1 MTNVNSLFCT
11 LLAKCCFFNLI
22 FYQFCHSNSLLFFVH
37 YSHLKQKQ
45 IERRFMQKL
54 YSYLLLLSGAFL
66 FIVFLLIV
74 YLSFFTESFS
84 GYSSHSI
91 YKASA
96 HTIAI
101 SQRHNTFSTAYDL
114 PINIS
119 RKKTLSTNE
128 KEYYYI
134 APAKKQA
141 IGISI
146 QASGSLSLKLYSQTG
161 QSLNFSVKKEKHNYT
176 LLPKETFDSMNG
188 CFLQIANYQEKKIS
202 FSIKVFSKIKNKN
215 SNTHNSNW
223 QKNDKNT
230 SSKNSSNQPKVK
242 KNVFSKNHSNRL
254 KSNKNSSSKSNSNS
268 HKKKNTF
275 SVNASNRSKP
285 DNQNISNNNSNRSKP
300 DNQNISNNNF
310 NSSKSKNSFSSKKPS
325 DKTKIKKNSSSGKLS
340 TFTHENVN
348 LNPHFLIL
356 RVNNVYKPDFDLT
369 KNGTNISSISFYVT
383 EPSVALYKN
392 GKIYARSTG
401 ISILYCKDT
410 KKNHTACMIVR
421 VI

>member
-1 MTNVNSLFCT
+1 MPNVNSLFCT

-119 RKKTLSTNE
+119 RKTTLSTNE

-176 LLPKETFDSMNG
+176 LLPKETFDSVDG

-202 FSIKVFSKIKNKN
+202 LCIKVFSKSKNKKPN
-215 SNTHNSNW
+215 KSDSN
-223 QKNDKNT
+223 QLKNNKNI
-230 SSKNSSNQPKVK
+230 SSKND
-242 KNVFSKNHSNRL
+242 L
-254 KSNKNSSSKSNSNS
+254 NSQK
-268 HKKKNTF
+268 KKKNTF
-275 SVNASNRSKP
+275 SVTASNRSKS
-285 DNQNISNNNSNRSKP
+285 DNQS
-300 DNQNISNNNF
+300 ISNNNF

>member
-1 MTNVNSLFCT
+1 MVCQNAQILKVIFMIMPNVNSLFCT

-66 FIVFLLIV
+66 FIVFVLIV

-119 RKKTLSTNE
+119 QKKTLSTNE

-176 LLPKETFDSMNG
+176 LLPKETFDSVDG

-202 FSIKVFSKIKNKN
+202 LCIKVFSKSKNKKPN
-215 SNTHNSNW
+215 KSDSN
-223 QKNDKNT
+223 QLKNNKNI
-230 SSKNSSNQPKVK
+230 SSKND
-242 KNVFSKNHSNRL
+242 L
-254 KSNKNSSSKSNSNS
+254 NSQK
-268 HKKKNTF
+268 KKKNTF
-275 SVNASNRSKP
+275 SVTASNRSKP
-285 DNQNISNNNSNRSKP
+285 DNQS
-300 DNQNISNNNF
+300 ISNNNF

-325 DKTKIKKNSSSGKLS
+325 DKTKIKKNSSSRKLS
-340 TFTHENVN
+340 TFTHGNAN

-369 KNGTNISSISFYVT
+369 KNETNISSISFYVT

-401 ISILYCKDT
+401 ISILYCKNT

>member
-1 MTNVNSLFCT
+1 MPNVNSLFCT

-84 GYSSHSI
+84 EYSSHSI

-119 RKKTLSTNE
+119 QKKTLSTNE

-134 APAKKQA
+134 APAQKQT

-176 LLPKETFDSMNG
+176 LLPKETFDSVDG

-202 FSIKVFSKIKNKN
+202 LCIKVFSKSKNKKPN
-215 SNTHNSNW
+215 KSDSN
-223 QKNDKNT
+223 QLKNNKNI
-230 SSKNSSNQPKVK
+230 SSKND
-242 KNVFSKNHSNRL
+242 L
-254 KSNKNSSSKSNSNS
+254 NSQK
-268 HKKKNTF
+268 KKKNTF
-275 SVNASNRSKP
+275 SVTASNRSKS
-285 DNQNISNNNSNRSKP
+285 DNQS
-300 DNQNISNNNF
+300 ISNNNF

>member
-1 MTNVNSLFCT
+1 MICQNAQILKVIFMIMTNVNSLFCT
-11 LLAKCCFFNLI
+11 VLAKCCFFNLI

-74 YLSFFTESFS
+74 YLSFFTESFF

-101 SQRHNTFSTAYDL
+101 SQKHNTFSTAYDL

-176 LLPKETFDSMNG
+176 LLPKETYDSVDG

-202 FSIKVFSKIKNKN
+202 LCIKVFSKSKNKKPN
-215 SNTHNSNW
+215 KSDSN
-223 QKNDKNT
+223 QLKNNKNI
-230 SSKNSSNQPKVK
+230 SSKND
-242 KNVFSKNHSNRL
+242 L
-254 KSNKNSSSKSNSNS
+254 NSQK
-268 HKKKNTF
+268 KKKNTF
-275 SVNASNRSKP
+275 SVTASNRSKS
-285 DNQNISNNNSNRSKP
+285 DNQSISNNNL
-300 DNQNISNNNF
+300 
-310 NSSKSKNSFSSKKPS
+310 NSSKSKNSFSSKKPF

-340 TFTHENVN
+340 TFTHGNVN

-369 KNGTNISSISFYVT
+369 KNETNISSISFYVT

>member
-1 MTNVNSLFCT
+1 MPNVNSLFCT

-74 YLSFFTESFS
+74 YLSFFTESFF

-119 RKKTLSTNE
+119 QKKTLSTNE

-176 LLPKETFDSMNG
+176 LLPKETFDSVDG

-202 FSIKVFSKIKNKN
+202 LCIKVFSKSKNKKPN
-215 SNTHNSNW
+215 KSDSN
-223 QKNDKNT
+223 QLKNNKNI
-230 SSKNSSNQPKVK
+230 SSKND
-242 KNVFSKNHSNRL
+242 L
-254 KSNKNSSSKSNSNS
+254 NSQK
-268 HKKKNTF
+268 KKKNTF
-275 SVNASNRSKP
+275 SVTASNRSKS
-285 DNQNISNNNSNRSKP
+285 DNQS
-300 DNQNISNNNF
+300 ISNNNF

-325 DKTKIKKNSSSGKLS
+325 DKTKIKKNSSSRKLS
-340 TFTHENVN
+340 TFTHGNVN

-369 KNGTNISSISFYVT
+369 KNETNISSISFYIT

-401 ISILYCKDT
+401 ISILYCKNT

>member
-1 MTNVNSLFCT
+1 MNMPNVNSLFCT

-119 RKKTLSTNE
+119 KKTALSTNE

-202 FSIKVFSKIKNKN
+202 LCIKVFSKSKNKKPN
-215 SNTHNSNW
+215 KSDSN
-223 QKNDKNT
+223 QLKNNKNI
-230 SSKNSSNQPKVK
+230 SSKND
-242 KNVFSKNHSNRL
+242 L
-254 KSNKNSSSKSNSNS
+254 NSQK
-268 HKKKNTF
+268 KKKNTF
-275 SVNASNRSKP
+275 SVTASNRSKS
-285 DNQNISNNNSNRSKP
+285 DNQSISNNNL
-300 DNQNISNNNF
+300 

-356 RVNNVYKPDFDLT
+356 RVNNVYKPDFNLT
-369 KNGTNISSISFYVT
+369 KNETNISSISFYVT

>member
-1 MTNVNSLFCT
+1 MPNVNSLFCT

-54 YSYLLLLSGAFL
+54 YSYLLLLSSAFL

-74 YLSFFTESFS
+74 YLSFFTESFF

-101 SQRHNTFSTAYDL
+101 SQRHNTFSAAYDL

-119 RKKTLSTNE
+119 QKKTLSTNE

-176 LLPKETFDSMNG
+176 LLPKETFDSVDG

-202 FSIKVFSKIKNKN
+202 LCIKVFSKSKNKKPN
-215 SNTHNSNW
+215 KSDSN
-223 QKNDKNT
+223 QLKNNKNI
-230 SSKNSSNQPKVK
+230 SSKND
-242 KNVFSKNHSNRL
+242 L
-254 KSNKNSSSKSNSNS
+254 NSQK
-268 HKKKNTF
+268 KKKNTF
-275 SVNASNRSKP
+275 SVTASNRSKS
-285 DNQNISNNNSNRSKP
+285 DNQS
-300 DNQNISNNNF
+300 ISNNNF

-325 DKTKIKKNSSSGKLS
+325 DKTKIKKNSSSRKLS
-340 TFTHENVN
+340 TFTHGNAN

-369 KNGTNISSISFYVT
+369 KNETNISSISFYVT

-401 ISILYCKDT
+401 ISILYCKNT

>member
-1 MTNVNSLFCT
+1 MPNVNSLFCT

-119 RKKTLSTNE
+119 QKKTLSTNE

-176 LLPKETFDSMNG
+176 LLPKETFDSVDG
-188 CFLQIANYQEKKIS
+188 CFLQIANYQGKKIS
-202 FSIKVFSKIKNKN
+202 LCIKVFSKSKNKKPN
-215 SNTHNSNW
+215 KSDSN
-223 QKNDKNT
+223 QLKNNKNI
-230 SSKNSSNQPKVK
+230 SSKND
-242 KNVFSKNHSNRL
+242 L
-254 KSNKNSSSKSNSNS
+254 NSQK
-268 HKKKNTF
+268 KKKNTF
-275 SVNASNRSKP
+275 SVTASNRSKSY
-285 DNQNISNNNSNRSKP
+285 NQS
-300 DNQNISNNNF
+300 ISNNNF

-325 DKTKIKKNSSSGKLS
+325 DKTKIKKNSSSRKLS
-340 TFTHENVN
+340 TFTHGNAN

-369 KNGTNISSISFYVT
+369 KNETNISSISFYVT

-401 ISILYCKDT
+401 ISILYCKNT

>member
-1 MTNVNSLFCT
+1 MVCQNAQILKVIFMIMPNVNSLFCT

-119 RKKTLSTNE
+119 QKKTLSTNE

-176 LLPKETFDSMNG
+176 LLPKETFDSVDG

-202 FSIKVFSKIKNKN
+202 LCIKVFSKSKNKKPN
-215 SNTHNSNW
+215 KSDSN
-223 QKNDKNT
+223 QLKNNKNI
-230 SSKNSSNQPKVK
+230 SSKND
-242 KNVFSKNHSNRL
+242 L
-254 KSNKNSSSKSNSNS
+254 NSQK
-268 HKKKNTF
+268 KKKNTF
-275 SVNASNRSKP
+275 SVTTSNRSKS
-285 DNQNISNNNSNRSKP
+285 DNQS
-300 DNQNISNNNF
+300 ISNNNF

-325 DKTKIKKNSSSGKLS
+325 DKTKIKKNSSSRKLS
-340 TFTHENVN
+340 TFTHGNAN

-369 KNGTNISSISFYVT
+369 KNETNISSISFYVT

>member
-1 MTNVNSLFCT
+1 MIMPNVNSLFCT

-119 RKKTLSTNE
+119 QKKTLSTNE

-134 APAKKQA
+134 APAQKQT

-176 LLPKETFDSMNG
+176 LLPKETFDSVDG

-202 FSIKVFSKIKNKN
+202 LCIKVFLKSKNKKPN
-215 SNTHNSNW
+215 KSDSN
-223 QKNDKNT
+223 QLKNNKNI
-230 SSKNSSNQPKVK
+230 SSN
-242 KNVFSKNHSNRL
+242 NDL
-254 KSNKNSSSKSNSNS
+254 NSQK
-268 HKKKNTF
+268 KKKNTF
-275 SVNASNRSKP
+275 SVTASNRSKS
-285 DNQNISNNNSNRSKP
+285 DNQS
-300 DNQNISNNNF
+300 ISNNNF
-310 NSSKSKNSFSSKKPS
+310 NSSKLKNSFSSKKPS

-340 TFTHENVN
+340 TFTHGNVN

-356 RVNNVYKPDFDLT
+356 RVNNVYKPDFNLT
-369 KNGTNISSISFYVT
+369 KNETNISSISFYVT

-410 KKNHTACMIVR
+410 KKKHTACMIVR

>member
-1 MTNVNSLFCT
+1 
-11 LLAKCCFFNLI
+11 
-22 FYQFCHSNSLLFFVH
+22 
-37 YSHLKQKQ
+37 
-45 IERRFMQKL
+45 MQKL

-66 FIVFLLIV
+66 FIIFLLIV
-74 YLSFFTESFS
+74 CLSFFAESFS
-84 GYSSHSI
+84 RHSSHSI
-91 YKASA
+91 HKASA
-96 HTIAI
+96 HTIAV

-114 PINIS
+114 PINVS

-134 APAKKQA
+134 APAQKQS
-141 IGISI
+141 IDISI
-146 QASGSLSLKLYSQTG
+146 RASGSLSFKLYSQTG

-188 CFLQIANYQEKKIS
+188 CFLQIANYQGKKIS
-202 FSIKVFSKIKNKN
+202 LCIKVFSKSKNKN
-215 SNTHNSNW
+215 LNKSVSNS
-223 QKNDKNT
+223 QKD
-230 SSKNSSNQPKVK
+230 
-242 KNVFSKNHSNRL
+242 
-254 KSNKNSSSKSNSNS
+254 NKNSSSKSNSNQLK
-268 HKKKNTF
+268 KKKNVSSKSNSNQQKDNKNSSSKSNLNQLKKKKNAF
-275 SVNASNRSKP
+275 SVNNSDSSKSDNQSISNSNSNRSKS
-285 DNQNISNNNSNRSKP
+285 DSQSISNSNSNRLKSDSQNISNSNSNRLKSDSQNISNNN
-300 DNQNISNNNF
+300 
-310 NSSKSKNSFSSKKPS
+310 SKSKNSFSSKKTS

-340 TFTHENVN
+340 TFTHGNVN

-369 KNGTNISSISFYVT
+369 KNETNISSISFYVT

>member
-1 MTNVNSLFCT
+1 MVCQNAQILKVIFMIMPNVNSLFCT

-119 RKKTLSTNE
+119 QKKTLSTNE

-176 LLPKETFDSMNG
+176 LLPKETFDSVDG

-202 FSIKVFSKIKNKN
+202 LCIKVFSKSKNKKTN
-215 SNTHNSNW
+215 KSDSN
-223 QKNDKNT
+223 QLKNNKNI
-230 SSKNSSNQPKVK
+230 SSKND
-242 KNVFSKNHSNRL
+242 L
-254 KSNKNSSSKSNSNS
+254 NSQK
-268 HKKKNTF
+268 KKKNTF
-275 SVNASNRSKP
+275 SVTASNRSKS
-285 DNQNISNNNSNRSKP
+285 DNQS
-300 DNQNISNNNF
+300 ISNNNF

-325 DKTKIKKNSSSGKLS
+325 DKTKIKKNSSSRKLS
-340 TFTHENVN
+340 TFTHGNVN

-369 KNGTNISSISFYVT
+369 KNETNISSISFYVT

>member
-1 MTNVNSLFCT
+1 MPNVNSLFCT

-119 RKKTLSTNE
+119 QKKTLSTNE

-176 LLPKETFDSMNG
+176 LLPKETFDSVDG
-188 CFLQIANYQEKKIS
+188 CFLQIANYQGKKIS
-202 FSIKVFSKIKNKN
+202 LCIKVFSKSKNKKPN
-215 SNTHNSNW
+215 KSDSN
-223 QKNDKNT
+223 QLKNNKNI
-230 SSKNSSNQPKVK
+230 SSKND
-242 KNVFSKNHSNRL
+242 L
-254 KSNKNSSSKSNSNS
+254 NSQK
-268 HKKKNTF
+268 KKKNTF
-275 SVNASNRSKP
+275 SVTASNRSKS
-285 DNQNISNNNSNRSKP
+285 DNQS
-300 DNQNISNNNF
+300 ISNNNF

-325 DKTKIKKNSSSGKLS
+325 DKTKIKKNSSSRKLS
-340 TFTHENVN
+340 TFTHGNVN

-369 KNGTNISSISFYVT
+369 KNETNISSISFYVT

-401 ISILYCKDT
+401 ISILYCKNT

>member
-1 MTNVNSLFCT
+1 MPNVNSLFCT

-22 FYQFCHSNSLLFFVH
+22 FYQFCHSNFLLFFVH

-119 RKKTLSTNE
+119 RKTTLSTNE

-188 CFLQIANYQEKKIS
+188 CFLQIANYQEKKIP
-202 FSIKVFSKIKNKN
+202 FSIKVFSKSKNKKPN
-215 SNTHNSNW
+215 KSDSN
-223 QKNDKNT
+223 QLKNNKNI
-230 SSKNSSNQPKVK
+230 SSKND
-242 KNVFSKNHSNRL
+242 L
-254 KSNKNSSSKSNSNS
+254 NSQK
-268 HKKKNTF
+268 KKKNTF
-275 SVNASNRSKP
+275 SVTASNRSKS
-285 DNQNISNNNSNRSKP
+285 DNQSISNNNL
-300 DNQNISNNNF
+300 D
-310 NSSKSKNSFSSKKPS
+310 SSKSKNSFSSKKPS

>member
-1 MTNVNSLFCT
+1 MPNVNSLFCT

-74 YLSFFTESFS
+74 YLSFFTESFF

-119 RKKTLSTNE
+119 QKKTLSTNE

-176 LLPKETFDSMNG
+176 LLPKETFDSVDG

-202 FSIKVFSKIKNKN
+202 LCIKVFSKSKNKKPN
-215 SNTHNSNW
+215 KSDSN
-223 QKNDKNT
+223 QLKNNKNI
-230 SSKNSSNQPKVK
+230 SSKND
-242 KNVFSKNHSNRL
+242 L
-254 KSNKNSSSKSNSNS
+254 NSQK
-268 HKKKNTF
+268 KKKNTF
-275 SVNASNRSKP
+275 SVTASNRSKP
-285 DNQNISNNNSNRSKP
+285 DNQS
-300 DNQNISNNNF
+300 ISNNNF

-325 DKTKIKKNSSSGKLS
+325 DKTKIKKNSSSRKLS
-340 TFTHENVN
+340 TFTHGNAN

-369 KNGTNISSISFYVT
+369 KNETNISSISFYVT
-383 EPSVALYKN
+383 ESSVALYKN

-401 ISILYCKDT
+401 ISILYRKDT

>member
-1 MTNVNSLFCT
+1 MPNVNSLFCT

-74 YLSFFTESFS
+74 YLSFFTESFF

-119 RKKTLSTNE
+119 QKKTLSTNE

-176 LLPKETFDSMNG
+176 LLPKETFDSVDG

-202 FSIKVFSKIKNKN
+202 LCIKVFSKSKNKKPN
-215 SNTHNSNW
+215 KSDSN
-223 QKNDKNT
+223 QLKNNKNI
-230 SSKNSSNQPKVK
+230 SSKND
-242 KNVFSKNHSNRL
+242 L
-254 KSNKNSSSKSNSNS
+254 NSQK
-268 HKKKNTF
+268 KKKNTF
-275 SVNASNRSKP
+275 SVTASNRSKS
-285 DNQNISNNNSNRSKP
+285 DNQS
-300 DNQNISNNNF
+300 ISNNNF
-310 NSSKSKNSFSSKKPS
+310 NSSKSKNSFSSKKPF
-325 DKTKIKKNSSSGKLS
+325 DKTKIKKNSSSRKLS
-340 TFTHENVN
+340 TYTHGNAN

-369 KNGTNISSISFYVT
+369 KNETNISSISFYVT

>member
-1 MTNVNSLFCT
+1 MICQNAQILKVIFMIMPNVNSLFCT

-119 RKKTLSTNE
+119 RKTTLSTNE

-146 QASGSLSLKLYSQTG
+146 HASGSLSLKLYSQTG

-176 LLPKETFDSMNG
+176 LLLKETFDSMNG

-202 FSIKVFSKIKNKN
+202 LCIKVFSKSENKKPNKSDSNQLKNNKN
-215 SNTHNSNW
+215 I
-223 QKNDKNT
+223 
-230 SSKNSSNQPKVK
+230 SSKNV
-242 KNVFSKNHSNRL
+242 L
-254 KSNKNSSSKSNSNS
+254 NSQK
-268 HKKKNTF
+268 KKKNTF
-275 SVNASNRSKP
+275 SVIASNRSKS
-285 DNQNISNNNSNRSKP
+285 DNQS
-300 DNQNISNNNF
+300 ISNNNF
-310 NSSKSKNSFSSKKPS
+310 NSSKLKNSFSSKKPS
-325 DKTKIKKNSSSGKLS
+325 DKTKIQKNSSSGKLS

-356 RVNNVYKPDFDLT
+356 RVNNVYKPDFNLT
-369 KNGTNISSISFYVT
+369 KNETNISSISFYVT

>member
-1 MTNVNSLFCT
+1 MPNVNSLFCT
-11 LLAKCCFFNLI
+11 LLAKCFFFNLI

-119 RKKTLSTNE
+119 QKKTLSTNE

-176 LLPKETFDSMNG
+176 LLPKETFDSVDG

-202 FSIKVFSKIKNKN
+202 LCIKVFSKSKNKKPN
-215 SNTHNSNW
+215 KSDSN
-223 QKNDKNT
+223 QLKNNKNI
-230 SSKNSSNQPKVK
+230 SSN
-242 KNVFSKNHSNRL
+242 NDL
-254 KSNKNSSSKSNSNS
+254 NSQK
-268 HKKKNTF
+268 KKKNTF
-275 SVNASNRSKP
+275 SVTASNRSKS
-285 DNQNISNNNSNRSKP
+285 DNQS
-300 DNQNISNNNF
+300 ISNNNF

-325 DKTKIKKNSSSGKLS
+325 DKTKIKKNSSSRKLS
-340 TFTHENVN
+340 TFTHGNAN

-369 KNGTNISSISFYVT
+369 KNETNISSISFYVT

>member
-1 MTNVNSLFCT
+1 
-11 LLAKCCFFNLI
+11 
-22 FYQFCHSNSLLFFVH
+22 
-37 YSHLKQKQ
+37 
-45 IERRFMQKL
+45 MQKL

-119 RKKTLSTNE
+119 QKKTLSTNE

-176 LLPKETFDSMNG
+176 LLPKETFDSVDG
-188 CFLQIANYQEKKIS
+188 CFLQIANYKEKKIS
-202 FSIKVFSKIKNKN
+202 LCIKVFSKSKNKKPN
-215 SNTHNSNW
+215 KSDSN
-223 QKNDKNT
+223 QLKNNKNI
-230 SSKNSSNQPKVK
+230 SSKND
-242 KNVFSKNHSNRL
+242 L
-254 KSNKNSSSKSNSNS
+254 NSQK
-268 HKKKNTF
+268 KKKNTF
-275 SVNASNRSKP
+275 SVTASNRSKS
-285 DNQNISNNNSNRSKP
+285 DNQS
-300 DNQNISNNNF
+300 ISNNNF
-310 NSSKSKNSFSSKKPS
+310 NSSKSKNSFTSKKPS
-325 DKTKIKKNSSSGKLS
+325 DKTKIKKNSSSRKLS
-340 TFTHENVN
+340 TFTHGNAN

-369 KNGTNISSISFYVT
+369 KNETNISSISFYVT

-401 ISILYCKDT
+401 ISILYCKNT

>member
-1 MTNVNSLFCT
+1 MPNVNSLFCT

-119 RKKTLSTNE
+119 RKTTLSTNE

-146 QASGSLSLKLYSQTG
+146 QASGSVSLKLYSQTG

-176 LLPKETFDSMNG
+176 LLPKETFDSVDG

-202 FSIKVFSKIKNKN
+202 LCIKVFSKSKNKKPN
-215 SNTHNSNW
+215 KSDSN
-223 QKNDKNT
+223 QLKNNKNI
-230 SSKNSSNQPKVK
+230 SSKND
-242 KNVFSKNHSNRL
+242 L
-254 KSNKNSSSKSNSNS
+254 NSQE
-268 HKKKNTF
+268 KKKNTF
-275 SVNASNRSKP
+275 SVTASNRSKS
-285 DNQNISNNNSNRSKP
+285 DNQSISNNNL
-300 DNQNISNNNF
+300 

-369 KNGTNISSISFYVT
+369 KNRTNISSISFYVT

>member
-1 MTNVNSLFCT
+1 MPNVNSLFCT

-119 RKKTLSTNE
+119 QKKTLSTNE

-134 APAKKQA
+134 APAQKQT

-176 LLPKETFDSMNG
+176 LLPKETFDSVDG

-202 FSIKVFSKIKNKN
+202 LCIKVFSKSKNKKPN
-215 SNTHNSNW
+215 KSDSN
-223 QKNDKNT
+223 QLKNNKNI
-230 SSKNSSNQPKVK
+230 SSKND
-242 KNVFSKNHSNRL
+242 L
-254 KSNKNSSSKSNSNS
+254 NSQE
-268 HKKKNTF
+268 KKKYTF
-275 SVNASNRSKP
+275 SVTASNRSKS
-285 DNQNISNNNSNRSKP
+285 DNQS
-300 DNQNISNNNF
+300 ISNNNF
-310 NSSKSKNSFSSKKPS
+310 NSSKSKNSFSSKKTS
-325 DKTKIKKNSSSGKLS
+325 DKTKIKKNSSSRKLS
-340 TFTHENVN
+340 TFTHGNVN

-369 KNGTNISSISFYVT
+369 KNETNISSISFYVT

>member
-1 MTNVNSLFCT
+1 MPNVNSLFCT

-54 YSYLLLLSGAFL
+54 YSYLLLLSSAFL

-74 YLSFFTESFS
+74 YLSFFTESFF

-119 RKKTLSTNE
+119 QKKTLSTNE

-176 LLPKETFDSMNG
+176 LLPKETFDSVDG

-202 FSIKVFSKIKNKN
+202 LCIKVFSKSKNKKPN
-215 SNTHNSNW
+215 KSDSN
-223 QKNDKNT
+223 QLKNNKNI
-230 SSKNSSNQPKVK
+230 SSKND
-242 KNVFSKNHSNRL
+242 L
-254 KSNKNSSSKSNSNS
+254 NSQK
-268 HKKKNTF
+268 KKKNTF
-275 SVNASNRSKP
+275 SVTASNRSKS
-285 DNQNISNNNSNRSKP
+285 DNQS
-300 DNQNISNNNF
+300 ISNNNF

-325 DKTKIKKNSSSGKLS
+325 DKTKIKKNSSSRKLS
-340 TFTHENVN
+340 TFTHGNAN

-369 KNGTNISSISFYVT
+369 KNETNISSISFYVT

-401 ISILYCKDT
+401 ISILYCKNT

>member
-1 MTNVNSLFCT
+1 MPNVNSLFCT

-119 RKKTLSTNE
+119 RKTTLSTNE

-176 LLPKETFDSMNG
+176 LLPKETFDSVDG
-188 CFLQIANYQEKKIS
+188 CFLQIANYQEKEIS
-202 FSIKVFSKIKNKN
+202 LCIKVFSNSKNKKPN
-215 SNTHNSNW
+215 KS
-223 QKNDKNT
+223 D
-230 SSKNSSNQPKVK
+230 
-242 KNVFSKNHSNRL
+242 SNRL

-310 NSSKSKNSFSSKKPS
+310 NSSKSKNFFSSKKPF

-340 TFTHENVN
+340 TFTHGNVN

-369 KNGTNISSISFYVT
+369 KNETNISSISFYVT

>member
-1 MTNVNSLFCT
+1 MPNVNSLFCT

-119 RKKTLSTNE
+119 QKKTLSTNE

-176 LLPKETFDSMNG
+176 LLPKETFDSVDG

-202 FSIKVFSKIKNKN
+202 LCIKVFSKSKNKKPN
-215 SNTHNSNW
+215 KSDSN
-223 QKNDKNT
+223 QLKNNKNI
-230 SSKNSSNQPKVK
+230 SSKND
-242 KNVFSKNHSNRL
+242 L
-254 KSNKNSSSKSNSNS
+254 NSQK
-268 HKKKNTF
+268 KKKNTF
-275 SVNASNRSKP
+275 SITASNRSKS
-285 DNQNISNNNSNRSKP
+285 DNQS
-300 DNQNISNNNF
+300 ISNNNF

-325 DKTKIKKNSSSGKLS
+325 DKTKIKKNSSSRKLS
-340 TFTHENVN
+340 TFTHGNVN

-369 KNGTNISSISFYVT
+369 KNETNISSISFYIT

-401 ISILYCKDT
+401 ISILYCKNT

>member
-1 MTNVNSLFCT
+1 MICQNAQILKAIFMNMPNVNSLFCT

-176 LLPKETFDSMNG
+176 LLPKETFDSVDG
-188 CFLQIANYQEKKIS
+188 CFLQIANYQEKEIS
-202 FSIKVFSKIKNKN
+202 LCIKFFSNSKNKKPN
-215 SNTHNSNW
+215 KSDSN
-223 QKNDKNT
+223 QLKNNKNI
-230 SSKNSSNQPKVK
+230 SSKND
-242 KNVFSKNHSNRL
+242 L
-254 KSNKNSSSKSNSNS
+254 NSQK
-268 HKKKNTF
+268 KKKNTF
-275 SVNASNRSKP
+275 SVTASNRSKS
-285 DNQNISNNNSNRSKP
+285 DNQS
-300 DNQNISNNNF
+300 ISNNNF

>member
-1 MTNVNSLFCT
+1 MPNVNSLFCT

-119 RKKTLSTNE
+119 QKKTLSTNE

-176 LLPKETFDSMNG
+176 LLSKETFDSVDG

-202 FSIKVFSKIKNKN
+202 LCIKVFSKSKNKKPN
-215 SNTHNSNW
+215 KSDSN
-223 QKNDKNT
+223 QLKNNKNI
-230 SSKNSSNQPKVK
+230 SSKND
-242 KNVFSKNHSNRL
+242 L
-254 KSNKNSSSKSNSNS
+254 NSQK
-268 HKKKNTF
+268 KKKNTF
-275 SVNASNRSKP
+275 SVTASNRSKS
-285 DNQNISNNNSNRSKP
+285 DNQS
-300 DNQNISNNNF
+300 ISNNNF

-325 DKTKIKKNSSSGKLS
+325 DKTKIKKNSSSRKLS
-340 TFTHENVN
+340 TFTHGNAN

-369 KNGTNISSISFYVT
+369 KNETNISSISFYVT

-401 ISILYCKDT
+401 ISILYCKNT
-410 KKNHTACMIVR
+410 KKDHTACMIVR

>member
-1 MTNVNSLFCT
+1 MPNVNSLFCT

-74 YLSFFTESFS
+74 YLSFFTESFF

-119 RKKTLSTNE
+119 QKKTLSTNE

-176 LLPKETFDSMNG
+176 LLPKETFDSVDG

-202 FSIKVFSKIKNKN
+202 LCIKVFSKSKNKKPN
-215 SNTHNSNW
+215 KSDSN
-223 QKNDKNT
+223 QLKNNKNI
-230 SSKNSSNQPKVK
+230 SSN
-242 KNVFSKNHSNRL
+242 NDL
-254 KSNKNSSSKSNSNS
+254 NSQK
-268 HKKKNTF
+268 KKKNTF
-275 SVNASNRSKP
+275 SVTASNRSKS
-285 DNQNISNNNSNRSKP
+285 DNQS
-300 DNQNISNNNF
+300 ISNNNF

-325 DKTKIKKNSSSGKLS
+325 DKTKIKKNSSSRKLS
-340 TFTHENVN
+340 TFTHGNAN

-369 KNGTNISSISFYVT
+369 KNETNISSISFYVT

>member
-1 MTNVNSLFCT
+1 MPNVNSLFCT

-66 FIVFLLIV
+66 FIVFLLII

-176 LLPKETFDSMNG
+176 LLPKETFDSVNG

-202 FSIKVFSKIKNKN
+202 LCIKVFSKSKNKKPN
-215 SNTHNSNW
+215 KSDSN
-223 QKNDKNT
+223 QLKNNKNI
-230 SSKNSSNQPKVK
+230 SSKND
-242 KNVFSKNHSNRL
+242 L
-254 KSNKNSSSKSNSNS
+254 NSQK
-268 HKKKNTF
+268 KKKNTF
-275 SVNASNRSKP
+275 SVTASNRSKS
-285 DNQNISNNNSNRSKP
+285 DNQS
-300 DNQNISNNNF
+300 ISNNNF
-310 NSSKSKNSFSSKKPS
+310 NSSKLKNSFSSKKPS

-340 TFTHENVN
+340 TFTHGNVN

-369 KNGTNISSISFYVT
+369 KNETNISSISFYVT

>member
-1 MTNVNSLFCT
+1 MICQNAQILKVIFMIMPNVNSLFCT

-22 FYQFCHSNSLLFFVH
+22 FYQFCHSNFLLFFVH

-119 RKKTLSTNE
+119 RKTTLSTNE

-188 CFLQIANYQEKKIS
+188 CFLQIANYQEKKIP
-202 FSIKVFSKIKNKN
+202 FSIKVFSKSKNKKPN
-215 SNTHNSNW
+215 KSDSN
-223 QKNDKNT
+223 QLKNNKNI
-230 SSKNSSNQPKVK
+230 SSKND
-242 KNVFSKNHSNRL
+242 L
-254 KSNKNSSSKSNSNS
+254 NSQK
-268 HKKKNTF
+268 KKKNTF
-275 SVNASNRSKP
+275 SVTASNRSKS
-285 DNQNISNNNSNRSKP
+285 DNQSISNNNL
-300 DNQNISNNNF
+300 D
-310 NSSKSKNSFSSKKPS
+310 SSKSKNSFSSKKPS
-325 DKTKIKKNSSSGKLS
+325 DKTLLP
-340 TFTHENVN
+340 ENY
-348 LNPHFLIL
+348 PHLPM
-356 RVNNVYKPDFDLT
+356 KM
-369 KNGTNISSISFYVT
+369 SI
-383 EPSVALYKN
+383 
-392 GKIYARSTG
+392 
-401 ISILYCKDT
+401 
-410 KKNHTACMIVR
+410 
-421 VI
+421 

>member
-1 MTNVNSLFCT
+1 MPNVNSLFCT

-119 RKKTLSTNE
+119 QKKTLSTNE

-176 LLPKETFDSMNG
+176 LLPKETFDSVDG

-202 FSIKVFSKIKNKN
+202 LCIKVFSKSKNKKPN
-215 SNTHNSNW
+215 KSDSN
-223 QKNDKNT
+223 QLKNNKNI
-230 SSKNSSNQPKVK
+230 SSN
-242 KNVFSKNHSNRL
+242 NDL
-254 KSNKNSSSKSNSNS
+254 NSQK
-268 HKKKNTF
+268 KKKNTF
-275 SVNASNRSKP
+275 SVTASNRSKS
-285 DNQNISNNNSNRSKP
+285 DNQS
-300 DNQNISNNNF
+300 ISNNNF

-325 DKTKIKKNSSSGKLS
+325 DKTKIKKNSSSRKLS
-340 TFTHENVN
+340 TFTHGNVN

-369 KNGTNISSISFYVT
+369 KNETNISSISFYVT

>member
-1 MTNVNSLFCT
+1 MPNVNSLFCT

-119 RKKTLSTNE
+119 QKKTLSTNE

-176 LLPKETFDSMNG
+176 LLPKETFDSVDG
-188 CFLQIANYQEKKIS
+188 CFLQIANYQGKKIS
-202 FSIKVFSKIKNKN
+202 LFIKVFSKSKNKKPN
-215 SNTHNSNW
+215 KSDSN
-223 QKNDKNT
+223 QLKNNKNI
-230 SSKNSSNQPKVK
+230 SSKND
-242 KNVFSKNHSNRL
+242 L
-254 KSNKNSSSKSNSNS
+254 NSQK
-268 HKKKNTF
+268 KKKNTF
-275 SVNASNRSKP
+275 SVTASNRSKS
-285 DNQNISNNNSNRSKP
+285 DNQS
-300 DNQNISNNNF
+300 ISNNNF
-310 NSSKSKNSFSSKKPS
+310 NSSKSKNSFSSKNPS
-325 DKTKIKKNSSSGKLS
+325 DKTKIKQNSSSRKLS
-340 TFTHENVN
+340 TFTHGNAN

-369 KNGTNISSISFYVT
+369 KNETNISSISFYVT

-401 ISILYCKDT
+401 ISILYCKNT

>member
-1 MTNVNSLFCT
+1 MPNVNSLFCT

-22 FYQFCHSNSLLFFVH
+22 FYQFCHSNSLLFFVY

-119 RKKTLSTNE
+119 QKKTLSTNE

-176 LLPKETFDSMNG
+176 LLPKETFDSVDG

-202 FSIKVFSKIKNKN
+202 LCIKVFSKSKNKKPN
-215 SNTHNSNW
+215 KSDSN
-223 QKNDKNT
+223 QLKNNKNI
-230 SSKNSSNQPKVK
+230 SSKND
-242 KNVFSKNHSNRL
+242 L
-254 KSNKNSSSKSNSNS
+254 NSQK
-268 HKKKNTF
+268 KKKNTF
-275 SVNASNRSKP
+275 SVTASNRSKS
-285 DNQNISNNNSNRSKP
+285 DNQS
-300 DNQNISNNNF
+300 ISNNNF

-325 DKTKIKKNSSSGKLS
+325 DKTKIKKNSSSRKLS
-340 TFTHENVN
+340 TFTHGNAN

-369 KNGTNISSISFYVT
+369 KNETNISSISFYVT

-401 ISILYCKDT
+401 ISILYCKNT

>member
-1 MTNVNSLFCT
+1 MPNVNSLFCT

-119 RKKTLSTNE
+119 RKTTLSTNE

-176 LLPKETFDSMNG
+176 LLPKETFDSVNG

-202 FSIKVFSKIKNKN
+202 LCIKVFSKSKNKKPN
-215 SNTHNSNW
+215 KSDSN
-223 QKNDKNT
+223 QLKNNKNI
-230 SSKNSSNQPKVK
+230 SSKND
-242 KNVFSKNHSNRL
+242 L
-254 KSNKNSSSKSNSNS
+254 NSQE
-268 HKKKNTF
+268 KKKNTF
-275 SVNASNRSKP
+275 SVTA
-285 DNQNISNNNSNRSKP
+285 SNRSKP

-369 KNGTNISSISFYVT
+369 KNETNISSISFYVT

>member
-1 MTNVNSLFCT
+1 MPNVNSLFCT

-54 YSYLLLLSGAFL
+54 YSYLLLLSGALL

-74 YLSFFTESFS
+74 YLSFFTESFF

-119 RKKTLSTNE
+119 QKKTLSTNE

-176 LLPKETFDSMNG
+176 LLPKETFDSVDG

-202 FSIKVFSKIKNKN
+202 LCIKVFSKSKNKKPN
-215 SNTHNSNW
+215 KSDSN
-223 QKNDKNT
+223 QLKNNKNI
-230 SSKNSSNQPKVK
+230 SSKND
-242 KNVFSKNHSNRL
+242 L
-254 KSNKNSSSKSNSNS
+254 NSQK
-268 HKKKNTF
+268 KKKNTF
-275 SVNASNRSKP
+275 SVTASNRSKS
-285 DNQNISNNNSNRSKP
+285 DNQS
-300 DNQNISNNNF
+300 ISNNNF

-325 DKTKIKKNSSSGKLS
+325 DKTKIKKNSSSRKLS
-340 TFTHENVN
+340 TFTHGNVN

-369 KNGTNISSISFYVT
+369 KNETNISSISFYVT

-401 ISILYCKDT
+401 ISILYRKNT

>member
-119 RKKTLSTNE
+119 RKTALSTNE

-134 APAKKQA
+134 APAKNQA

-188 CFLQIANYQEKKIS
+188 CFLQIANYQGKKIS
-202 FSIKVFSKIKNKN
+202 LCIKVFSKSKNKKPN
-215 SNTHNSNW
+215 KSDSN
-223 QKNDKNT
+223 QLKNNKNI
-230 SSKNSSNQPKVK
+230 SSKND
-242 KNVFSKNHSNRL
+242 L
-254 KSNKNSSSKSNSNS
+254 NSQK
-268 HKKKNTF
+268 KKKNTF
-275 SVNASNRSKP
+275 SVTASNRSKS
-285 DNQNISNNNSNRSKP
+285 DNQSISNNNL
-300 DNQNISNNNF
+300 

-369 KNGTNISSISFYVT
+369 KNETNISSISFYVT

>member
-1 MTNVNSLFCT
+1 MPNVNSLFCT

-119 RKKTLSTNE
+119 QKKTLSTNE

-176 LLPKETFDSMNG
+176 LLPKETFDSVDG

-202 FSIKVFSKIKNKN
+202 FCIKVFSKIKNKKPN
-215 SNTHNSNW
+215 KSDSN
-223 QKNDKNT
+223 QLKNNKNI
-230 SSKNSSNQPKVK
+230 SSKND
-242 KNVFSKNHSNRL
+242 L
-254 KSNKNSSSKSNSNS
+254 NSQK
-268 HKKKNTF
+268 KKKNTF
-275 SVNASNRSKP
+275 SVTASNRSKS
-285 DNQNISNNNSNRSKP
+285 DNQS
-300 DNQNISNNNF
+300 ISNNNF

-325 DKTKIKKNSSSGKLS
+325 DKTKIKKNSSSRKLS
-340 TFTHENVN
+340 TFTHGNVN

-369 KNGTNISSISFYVT
+369 KNETNISSISFYVT

>member
-1 MTNVNSLFCT
+1 MPNVNSLFCT

-74 YLSFFTESFS
+74 YLSFFTESFF

-119 RKKTLSTNE
+119 QKKTLSTNE

-176 LLPKETFDSMNG
+176 LLPKETFDSVDG

-202 FSIKVFSKIKNKN
+202 LCIKVFSKSKNKKPN
-215 SNTHNSNW
+215 KSDSN
-223 QKNDKNT
+223 QLKNNKNI
-230 SSKNSSNQPKVK
+230 SSKND
-242 KNVFSKNHSNRL
+242 L
-254 KSNKNSSSKSNSNS
+254 NSQK
-268 HKKKNTF
+268 KKKNTF
-275 SVNASNRSKP
+275 SVTASNRSKS
-285 DNQNISNNNSNRSKP
+285 DNQS
-300 DNQNISNNNF
+300 ISNNNF

-325 DKTKIKKNSSSGKLS
+325 DKTKIKKNSSSRKLS
-340 TFTHENVN
+340 TFTHGNAN

-369 KNGTNISSISFYVT
+369 KNETNISSISFYVT

-401 ISILYCKDT
+401 ISILYRKDT

>member
-1 MTNVNSLFCT
+1 MPNVNSLFCT

-74 YLSFFTESFS
+74 YLSFFTESFF

-119 RKKTLSTNE
+119 QKKTLSTNE

-146 QASGSLSLKLYSQTG
+146 QASDSLSLKLYSQTG

-176 LLPKETFDSMNG
+176 LLPKETFDSVDG
-188 CFLQIANYQEKKIS
+188 CFLQIANYQGKKIS
-202 FSIKVFSKIKNKN
+202 LCIKVFSKSKNKKPN
-215 SNTHNSNW
+215 KSDSN
-223 QKNDKNT
+223 QLKNNKNI
-230 SSKNSSNQPKVK
+230 SSKND
-242 KNVFSKNHSNRL
+242 L
-254 KSNKNSSSKSNSNS
+254 NSQK
-268 HKKKNTF
+268 KKKNTF
-275 SVNASNRSKP
+275 SVTASNRSKS
-285 DNQNISNNNSNRSKP
+285 DNQS
-300 DNQNISNNNF
+300 ISNNNF

-325 DKTKIKKNSSSGKLS
+325 DKTKIKKNSSSRKLS
-340 TFTHENVN
+340 TFTHGNAN

-369 KNGTNISSISFYVT
+369 KNETNISSISFYVT

-401 ISILYCKDT
+401 ISILYCKNT